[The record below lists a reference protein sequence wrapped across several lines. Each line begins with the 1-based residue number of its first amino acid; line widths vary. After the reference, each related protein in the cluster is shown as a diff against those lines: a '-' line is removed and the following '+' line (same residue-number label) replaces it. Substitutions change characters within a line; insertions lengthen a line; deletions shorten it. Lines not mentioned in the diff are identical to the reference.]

1 MGCPCHSST
10 AVRYAPASSL
20 QAQRFFR
27 FFGRPP
33 NSSKSACFLRTS
45 RKKRLIYRPWNE
57 PITEL
62 LKISDRQT
70 RFSLSGKARQP
81 IEEESD

>member
-1 MGCPCHSST
+1 LPLVDGGALRARLLLAGSALFSLFW
-10 AVRYAPASSL
+10 APSQQL
-20 QAQRFFR
+20 
-27 FFGRPP
+27 
-33 NSSKSACFLRTS
+33 
-45 RKKRLIYRPWNE
+45 KKRLIYRPWNE

-70 RFSLSGKARQP
+70 RFSLAGKACQP